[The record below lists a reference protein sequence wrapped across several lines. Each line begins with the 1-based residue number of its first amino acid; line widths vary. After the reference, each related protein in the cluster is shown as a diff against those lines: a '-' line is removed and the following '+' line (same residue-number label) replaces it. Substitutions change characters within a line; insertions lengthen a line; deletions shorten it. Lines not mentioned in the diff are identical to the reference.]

1 MRRSTQSIAITA
13 AGSGFVA
20 ALRASQA
27 CACDGVFAQ
36 WRPENQFDHPARPL
50 DRAVIYRLCKR
61 GHCRLPDDS
70 LAS

>member
-1 MRRSTQSIAITA
+1 MQRFTQSIAITA

-20 ALRASQA
+20 TLRPSQA
-27 CACDGVFAQ
+27 RDCDDVFTQ

-50 DRAVIYRLCKR
+50 DCAVIYRLCKR